1 MFDLSVESEAFLI
14 YCANRKVLSS
24 KTIKAYRTDLS
35 QFEVYSHGLY
45 EKKTICNYLVYIY
58 LSYSELSEIEIYE
71 MLSFI
76 GFFYS
81 NSFSA
86 KRLA

>member
-1 MFDLSVESEAFLI
+1 MESSFFMFRFGETWVVFNQIRFFKGKHS
-14 YCANRKVLSS
+14 
-24 KTIKAYRTDLS
+24 
-35 QFEVYSHGLY
+35 
-45 EKKTICNYLVYIY
+45 LVYIY